1 MILPI
6 LSILICV
13 YIMSVWIAG
22 FCMMKNNGEDYT
34 LGQVISIL
42 IILPVILPF
51 IGLFMLSEIKV
62 IGNGN
67 NRN

>member
-34 LGQVISIL
+34 LGQVIKHFDNTSCDFTFYR
-42 IILPVILPF
+42 F
-51 IGLFMLSEIKV
+51 IYGLVK
-62 IGNGN
+62 
-67 NRN
+67 